1 MSGID
6 AALQSTKT
14 SLLRSQMSKNLNN
27 FFGPPKA
34 KIFFPESQGI
44 TVFHQNALKTLEIV
58 VLLKSDVAKTF
69 VFLWFLDDPTMQ
81 NGMQKTFEFVA
92 FLNGLHR

>member
-1 MSGID
+1 MEKFFPKKFFEKIF
-6 AALQSTKT
+6 TK
-14 SLLRSQMSKNLNN
+14 KFLNN
-27 FFGPPKA
+27 FFGSPKA
-34 KIFFPESQGI
+34 KKFFPESQGI
-44 TVFHQNALKTLEIV
+44 IVFHQNASKTLEIV